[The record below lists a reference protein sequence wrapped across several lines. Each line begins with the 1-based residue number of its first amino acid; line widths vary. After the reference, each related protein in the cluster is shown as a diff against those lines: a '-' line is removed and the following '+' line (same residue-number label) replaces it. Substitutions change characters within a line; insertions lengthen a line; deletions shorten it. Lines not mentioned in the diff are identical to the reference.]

1 MENRSELSREEIFEH
16 IEKELLS
23 SSETKKSLTLP
34 HRTKGNY
41 TMAMLINLSL
51 LFLVMVG
58 GLLVY
63 LRFRATEYNLVGK
76 PESIKGLEEALYQEL
91 QKKIAQELATKEA
104 ELASTRARLDELE
117 KKMSSYREE
126 LQKTLASDLEKRKRE
141 LEERYQQSFQQA
153 SAAERKKL
161 LEQLEE
167 EKRRLSETVS
177 QEYARKEEEYRK
189 TLLEEQK
196 KLLAQS
202 SNQQQALETAR
213 RELTTLQ
220 SDYEARLQALQ
231 QTNQQTINLLRAQ
244 LEGRQREEAFRS
256 QIDAEFSVA
265 MRLIREGKYEEAQI
279 RLRQVSNL
287 YSTKPKD
294 IQVSSVKQALDT
306 FFVEALQDYIRLKQG
321 AVMPETPS
329 VSLTRLKTLSEAL
342 QRGTYDKNPTQLE
355 AELKSLAREMPE
367 VFVFYSQYQD
377 YLGRTQTAQLQRELR
392 EADNLYA
399 LKDYK
404 AALLAYTAL
413 ARKYP
418 LSTQREKVFKR
429 ISESI
434 NSWQQ
439 TTMGRTV
446 TNTVT
451 NVVTVLQTN
460 RAGDIPALS
469 KVVTNIL
476 TNVITNEVKVVLKGD
491 EITAG
496 KLFTNALTI
505 YQTNPLASLPSFV
518 AVIEK
523 QPLTSYVTLSLE
535 YIQKIYETKTSSTS
549 YDSLKKKQEEEAASL
564 YTRAESA
571 KAKADYQTALQLY
584 QQLILRAPLSSYVDK
599 SLENLDKMYYQLLV
613 ARKKTTEIEPFVKG
627 RVMVVEGD
635 VLTLSLA
642 QDQRLQTGEVVKI
655 YRRISDTEVE
665 EVAKALITRVS
676 QWIVQ
681 AKVQRGSGKV
691 QVADLVVGE

>member
-1 MENRSELSREEIFEH
+1 MENRAELSKEEIFQH

-23 SSETKKSLTLP
+23 SSTKKSLQLP

-41 TMAMLINLSL
+41 TVAMLINFVL
-51 LFLVMVG
+51 LFLVLVG

-76 PESIKGLEEALYQEL
+76 PESIRGLEEALYQEL

-141 LEERYQQSFQQA
+141 LEERYQQSLQQA
-153 SAAERKKL
+153 SAAERQKL
-161 LEQLEE
+161 LAQLEE
-167 EKRRLSETVS
+167 EKKRLAETVS

-189 TLLEEQK
+189 AMLEEQK
-196 KLLAQS
+196 KLLEQS
-202 SNQQQALETAR
+202 SNQQQALEVAR
-213 RELTTLQ
+213 KELTTLQ

-231 QTNQQTINLLRAQ
+231 QTNQQTIHLLRAQ

-265 MRLIREGKYEEAQI
+265 MRLIREGKYEEAEA

-287 YSTKPKD
+287 YSAKPKD
-294 IQVSSVKQALDT
+294 IQVSSIKQSLDV

-321 AVMPETPS
+321 VVVAETPS

-342 QRGTYDKNPTQLE
+342 QRGAYDRNPSQLD
-355 AELKSLAREMPE
+355 AELKTLAREMPE
-367 VFVFYSQYQD
+367 VFAFYSQYQD

-418 LSTQREKVFKR
+418 LSTQRQEIFKR
-429 ISESI
+429 ISDSI
-434 NSWQQ
+434 NQWQQ
-439 TTMGRTV
+439 TASARMV

-460 RAGDIPALS
+460 MVRGVS
-469 KVVTNIL
+469 STRVVTNTI
-476 TNVITNEVKVVLKGD
+476 TNVMTNEVKMVLKGD
-491 EITAG
+491 EIIAG
-496 KLFTNALTI
+496 RLFTNALNI
-505 YQTNPLASLPSFV
+505 YKTNTVASLSSFV
-518 AVIEK
+518 DVIEK
-523 QPLTSYVTLSLE
+523 QPLTSYVPLALE
-535 YIQKIYETKTSSTS
+535 YIQRIYESQISQTS
-549 YDSLKKKQEEEAASL
+549 YESLKKKQEEEAASL
-564 YTRAESA
+564 YSRAESA
-571 KAKADYQTALQLY
+571 RSRADYQTALQLY
-584 QQLILRAPLSSYVDK
+584 QQVILRTPLSSYVDK
-599 SLENLDKMYYQLLV
+599 SLENLDRVYYQLLV
-613 ARKKTTEIEPFVKG
+613 AKKKTAEIEPFLKG

-642 QDQRLQTGEVVKI
+642 QNQQLQQGQVVKI

-665 EVAKALITRVS
+665 EVAKALITRAS

-681 AKVQRGSGKV
+681 AKVQTGVGKV